1 MLKQVRKYQQVSIN
15 KSGETNLSETVGN
28 SSEWRKN
35 DGTSPFVSELCNEI
49 LGTLFLTNWESK
61 AHFIL
66 SLFWVLIARRYLR
79 DHLDQGFPRELS
91 VELGMFHICL
101 IQYGS
106 H

>member
-1 MLKQVRKYQQVSIN
+1 MLKQVRKYQQVSLN
-15 KSGETNLSETVGN
+15 KFVETNLNETVGN
-28 SSEWRKN
+28 SSGWRKN
-35 DGTSPFVSELCNEI
+35 DGTNLFVSELSNEI
-49 LGTLFLTNWESK
+49 PVTMFLTNWESK

-66 SLFWVLIARRYLR
+66 SLFWVLIVRRYLR
-79 DHLDQGFPRELS
+79 DHLDQDFPRELS